1 MPQHEQD
8 AEEAPRP
15 APSDTRHDDDDDAP
29 APAAAS
35 ASWGSDPSS
44 LAAAIESE
52 ENKLVSRRF
61 PRLRAALYASVSAR
75 RDELEA
81 MICRL
86 LRVPSCRI
94 VPSALWRAGS
104 FNVAILVRLPA
115 GRNVYLRLPFA
126 HRSGEDHFPGNT
138 EEKLRTEIA
147 TYLWLREHCPDVPIP
162 TLHAFGLP
170 DGSVFTSPEN
180 TPWRR
185 RVWWKLNHIL
195 ALALG
200 RAPIRHVRHS
210 IRHSLDCG
218 FLLISEAEGQ
228 SLASSWY
235 LHYRDEAYKAN
246 LFRDLARIAISMNTI
261 PLPRIGALCLEQDT
275 VSLSNRPLNLYMH
288 MVENEGVSCQIPRRR
303 TYLEVDPYVA
313 DLLTLQDAK
322 LRGQPN
328 AILGVED
335 GQCQMA
341 ALAALRATMHHFI
354 DADLRQGPF
363 FLTLTDL
370 HHSNIFVDD
379 QWNVKCIIDLEWTHS
394 LPAQMQTPPYWLTSR
409 AVDGLKDR
417 AQIDEYEAVLEE
429 YLAVYADEEY
439 KRHGSTRQA
448 ELQRQTWRSGGFWFF
463 KAASIP
469 KGMYNLFNRH
479 IQPMYNE
486 HHPDMAVF
494 DDVFHWY
501 WGLRASKLIDRKLA
515 EREAYINELRK
526 AHHAGES
533 DNEV

>member
-170 DGSVFTSPEN
+170 DGSV
-180 TPWRR
+180 
-185 RVWWKLNHIL
+185 V
-195 ALALG
+195 
-200 RAPIRHVRHS
+200 
-210 IRHSLDCG
+210 
-218 FLLISEAEGQ
+218 SE
-228 SLASSWY
+228 
-235 LHYRDEAYKAN
+235 
-246 LFRDLARIAISMNTI
+246 
-261 PLPRIGALCLEQDT
+261 T
-275 VSLSNRPLNLYMH
+275 VLRERFSLSWEEAHPVL
-288 MVENEGVSCQIPRRR
+288 
-303 TYLEVDPYVA
+303 TFA
-313 DLLTLQDAK
+313 DFFLVHIA
-322 LRGQPN
+322 R
-328 AILGVED
+328 EH
-335 GQCQMA
+335 
-341 ALAALRATMHHFI
+341 ALAASSMVEAQPHPG
-354 DADLRQGPF
+354 AGSGPRSYPTRT
-363 FLTLTDL
+363 TLD
-370 HHSNIFVDD
+370 S
-379 QWNVKCIIDLEWTHS
+379 
-394 LPAQMQTPPYWLTSR
+394 P
-409 AVDGLKDR
+409 
-417 AQIDEYEAVLEE
+417 
-429 YLAVYADEEY
+429 
-439 KRHGSTRQA
+439 
-448 ELQRQTWRSGGFWFF
+448 
-463 KAASIP
+463 
-469 KGMYNLFNRH
+469 
-479 IQPMYNE
+479 QP
-486 HHPDMAVF
+486 
-494 DDVFHWY
+494 
-501 WGLRASKLIDRKLA
+501 
-515 EREAYINELRK
+515 
-526 AHHAGES
+526 
-533 DNEV
+533 